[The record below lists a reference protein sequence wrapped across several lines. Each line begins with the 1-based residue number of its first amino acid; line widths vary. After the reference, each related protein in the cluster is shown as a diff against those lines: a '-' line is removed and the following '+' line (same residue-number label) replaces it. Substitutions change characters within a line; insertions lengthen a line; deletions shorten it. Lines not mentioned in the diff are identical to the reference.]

1 MATTSHSQALG
12 VITFSSGFL
21 AEILDIGISGIKRD
35 ILDCTN
41 MSIAA
46 AGGGK
51 FGNKIFIPSFYVDPG
66 DLTFEIQH
74 QPDTLPPIASAA
86 ETVTV
91 KLGNSATQASWAGSG
106 FMYDYAVKAPL
117 DGTVMR
123 ATCKIK
129 WTGNVTV
136 TAGS

>member
-1 MATTSHSQALG
+1 MATSSHSQALG
-12 VITFSSGFL
+12 VITYSTSFL
-21 AEILDIGISGIKRD
+21 AEILNIDWSGIKREA
-35 ILDCTN
+35 LDCTN
-41 MSIAA
+41 MGVAA

-51 FGNKIFIPSFYVDPG
+51 FGNKLFIPSFYVDPG
-66 DLTFEIQH
+66 ELSVEIQF

-91 KLGNSATQASWAGSG
+91 KLGNSSTQASWAGSG
-106 FMYDYAVKAPL
+106 FMVDFAPKAPL

-129 WTGNVTV
+129 FSGNITV
-136 TAGS
+136 TAGT